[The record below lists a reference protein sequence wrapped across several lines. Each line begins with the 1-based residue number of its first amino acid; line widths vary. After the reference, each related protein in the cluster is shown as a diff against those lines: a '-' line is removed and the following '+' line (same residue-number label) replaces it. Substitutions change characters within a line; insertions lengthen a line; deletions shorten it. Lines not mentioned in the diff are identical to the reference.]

1 MHASTAAPAPIGGF
15 RPDIEGLRAVAILLV
30 VIYHAGVP
38 FVSGGYIGVDV
49 FFVLSGYL
57 ITGLLVNELDA
68 TGRIDFARFYARRA
82 RRLLPA
88 AALVI
93 VVTLLAAN
101 LVYSPQGLRAA
112 ATAAVTMSVYLSNVW
127 FARDST
133 DYLADNAA
141 PNVFLHSWSL
151 SVEEQFYLVWPIF
164 MLLAF
169 RWVRGGDSRY
179 RLMLAMAG
187 LALVSFFGCVWL
199 TSVLQPWAF
208 FGSPLRAWEFA
219 IGGMAVLVPAQAIC
233 RWRISPVALQISGL
247 LIVLACGLGFDHD
260 TRFPGAIA
268 AVPVLG
274 TAIALLGFTAAPA
287 SIGQRLLGSGLMQ
300 WIGHRSYSW
309 YLWHWPVLILGRT
322 LIDDPS
328 AVQTLAMVALS
339 LLLADLSLRG
349 FENPIRFNRRLS
361 ASSLASIALGLML
374 SVACAISALG
384 WREYATNL
392 AETPA
397 MAQFLDVREEL
408 PRIYDTDCHA
418 SFEVTEPVDCT
429 FGMRNASKT
438 VILVGDSHAAQ
449 WFPALEA
456 ISKRQGWRLMPYTKS
471 ACPFAPVPVFSGS
484 LGRIYHECGE
494 WQRKVMA
501 RITELRPQLIVIGQ
515 SNYVRQGDDASP
527 GKLEPAAWENA
538 QSQLFRA
545 LAQAQLSAVVI
556 GLSPRPDFDVPNCL
570 ARDERFPT
578 RDIDC
583 SFVRTGQGQA
593 TQDLIEEAAED
604 FRRVKVIDMGPAI
617 CPESPCQPISPK
629 TGVVRFRD
637 EDHLSV
643 DYAVEL
649 APVLERAIVPLIR

>member
-57 ITGLLVNELDA
+57 ITGLLVNELDGS
-68 TGRIDFARFYARRA
+68 GRIDFARFYARRA

-93 VVTLLAAN
+93 VVTMLAAN
-101 LVYSPQGLRAA
+101 FVYSPQGLRES

-164 MLLAF
+164 MLLTF
-169 RWVRGGDSRY
+169 RWVRGGDSRR

-187 LALVSFFGCVWL
+187 LAMVSFAGCVWM

-219 IGGMAVLVPAQAIC
+219 LGGLAALVPAQAIG
-233 RWRISPVALQISGL
+233 RWRISPVALQLSGL

-274 TAIALLGFTAAPA
+274 TAIALLGFTASPA

-300 WIGHRSYSW
+300 WIGQRSYSW

-328 AVQTLAMVALS
+328 AVQTLAMVGLS

-349 FENPIRFNRRLS
+349 FENPIRFNPRLS
-361 ASSLASIALGLML
+361 RSSMASIGLGLML
-374 SVACAISALG
+374 SVACAISSLA
-384 WREYATNL
+384 WRMYATNQ
-392 AETPA
+392 ADTPE

-408 PRIYDTDCHA
+408 PVIYESDCHL
-418 SFEVTEPVDCT
+418 SFPETEPVDCA
-429 FGMRNASKT
+429 FGVPDASKT
-438 VILVGDSHAAQ
+438 VVLVGDSHAAH
-449 WFPALEA
+449 WFPALESIA
-456 ISKRQGWRLMPYTKS
+456 KRQGWRLVPFTKS
-471 ACPFAPVPVFSGS
+471 ACPLAPVPIFNTS
-484 LGRIYHECGE
+484 LGRIYEECAE
-494 WQRKVMA
+494 WQRNVMA
-501 RITELRPQLIVIGQ
+501 RIITLRPSLVVIGQ
-515 SNYVRQGDDASP
+515 SNYVRQGDDESP
-527 GKLEPAAWENA
+527 GNLDPETWELAKVN
-538 QSQLFRA
+538 LFRS
-545 LAQAQLSAVVI
+545 LTQAGLTTVEI
-556 GLSPRPDFDVPNCL
+556 GMAPRPDFDVPSCL
-570 ARDERFPT
+570 ARSERFPG
-578 RDIDC
+578 RDIHC
-583 SFVRTGQGQA
+583 SFMRTGEGQA
-593 TQDLIEEAAED
+593 TQALTEDAAED
-604 FRRVKVIDMGPAI
+604 FRRVKVVDMSVAI
-617 CPESPCQPISPK
+617 CPESPCEPISPS

-643 DYAVEL
+643 DYSLEL
-649 APVLERAIVPLIR
+649 APVLERALVPMIR